1 MSRQPKPWYRKDR
14 RAWFVTIGG
23 VRHNLGGD
31 KKAAM
36 KRYYELMRS
45 PNAAKV
51 PSKSFAAIA
60 DSFLD
65 WVKSNRAPDTF
76 EWYRYRLER
85 FCQRYPDLPADQIR
99 PFHVQEWVDAY
110 PELTKTSRRNYVRS
124 VKRCTKWARQL
135 GYTPDDPIADMAVP
149 GAESR
154 ETCISGEEFATL
166 SSYIRDETFLQL
178 CRVTFESGCRPQEIL
193 RVEARHFD
201 ERNARWVMPVSEAKG
216 KKKPR
221 IVYLTAYTL
230 DVTRKLVAQF
240 PEGKLFRNSRGKP
253 WTTESVNC
261 AFDRLRARMGKAEMQ
276 RQGLDL
282 KQMINDQIQL
292 PDGTIPVNQPLRV
305 KVGNAI
311 ASQYATRYSLYALR
325 HSWATRALQS
335 GVDAL
340 TVAILMGHNDPSTL
354 SRVYQHLAH
363 NPEHMRAQAKKAIG
377 E

>member
-1 MSRQPKPWYRKDR
+1 
-14 RAWFVTIGG
+14 
-23 VRHNLGGD
+23 
-31 KKAAM
+31 
-36 KRYYELMRS
+36 
-45 PNAAKV
+45 
-51 PSKSFAAIA
+51 
-60 DSFLD
+60 
-65 WVKSNRAPDTF
+65 
-76 EWYRYRLER
+76 
-85 FCQRYPDLPADQIR
+85 
-99 PFHVQEWVDAY
+99 
-110 PELTKTSRRNYVRS
+110 
-124 VKRCTKWARQL
+124 
-135 GYTPDDPIADMAVP
+135 MAVP

-154 ETCISGEEFATL
+154 EICISADEFAVL

-216 KKKPR
+216 KKRPR
-221 IVYLTAYTL
+221 IVYLTAFAL

-240 PEGKLFRNSRGKP
+240 PEGKLFRNTRGKA
-253 WTTESVNC
+253 WTTVSVNC
-261 AFDRLRARMGKAEMQ
+261 AVDRLRARMGKAEMQ

-282 KQMINDQIQL
+282 KQMVNYQIKL
-292 PDGTIPVNQPLRV
+292 PDGTIPVNQSLRV

-311 ASQYATRYSLYALR
+311 ASKYATRYSLYALR